1 MNSPRKSHVKRL
13 FLNTWDDLNPRN
25 ELTQEVPCEE
35 IVPEHSGR
43 LGSQGRNKL
52 TKEVP
57 CEEIVP
63 EHPWGCEEVVP
74 EHSGRL
80 GSQGRNELTQE
91 VPCEQIVPEHSW
103 GCEEIV
109 PEHSGG
115 LGSQGRNELT
125 QEVPCEEIVPY
136 QSVRLEAKEE
146 MNSPRKS
153 HVNRLFLNTLEDVK
167 RLFTLEDL
175 NWKRNEL
182 TQEVPCEQIVPEHSG
197 GFEAKEGMNS
207 PRKFHVKRLFLNTLG
222 DLKPRKEWT
231 HPGSPMW
238 TDCSSTL
245 WRTWTQKRNE
255 LTQEVPCEQIVS
267 EHYGGLEAKEG
278 MNSPRKSHVNRL
290 FLNTQEDS
298 KPRKEWAHP
307 GSPMWTD
314 CFWTP
319 WRTWSQGRN
328 ELTQEVPCKE
338 VVSEHSGGF
347 EPKEGMNSPRK
358 SHVKRLFLN
367 TWDDL
372 KPRKEWTH
380 PGSPMWRDCFW
391 TPWRT
396 WTHGRNELTQEVP
409 CEEVVSEHMRWLEA
423 KEGMNSPR
431 KSHVKRL
438 FLNTLED
445 LNPRKEW
452 THPGS
457 PMWTD
462 CSLTICKTWSQ
473 GRNELTQEVPCEE
486 IVPEHPWGCE
496 EVVPE
501 HSGRLEAKEGMNSQ
515 EWTRK
520 SHVKRLFLNTLEDVK
535 RLFLNTLEDLE
546 AKEGM
551 NSPRKSM
558 WTDCSWTFWRTWT
571 QKRNELTQE
580 VPCEQIVSEHYGGL
594 EAKEGMNSPRKS
606 HVKRLSWTHEM
617 TWSQGRNELIQEV
630 PCEEIVSEHPGGLEP
645 MEGMNS
651 PRKSH
656 VKKLFLNTWD
666 DLKQRKE

>member
-1 MNSPRKSHVKRL
+1 MWTDCFWTPWR
-13 FLNTWDDLNPRN
+13 TWSQGRN
-25 ELTQEVPCEE
+25 ELTQEVPCEQ
-35 IVPEHSGR
+35 IVPEHMRWLESKEWTHPGSPMWR
-43 LGSQGRNKL
+43 DCSLTICKTWSQGRNKL
-52 TKEVP
+52 TQEVP

-167 RLFTLEDL
+167 RLFLNTLEDL

-307 GSPMWTD
+307 GSPMWRD

-431 KSHVKRL
+431 KSHLKRL

-473 GRNELTQEVPCEE
+473 GRNELTKEVPCEE

-501 HSGRLEAKEGMNSQ
+501 HSGRLGSQ
-515 EWTRK
+515 
-520 SHVKRLFLNTLEDVK
+520 
-535 RLFLNTLEDLE
+535 
-546 AKEGM
+546 G
-551 NSPRKSM
+551 
-558 WTDCSWTFWRTWT
+558 
-571 QKRNELTQE
+571 RNELTQE
-580 VPCEQIVSEHYGGL
+580 VPCEQIVPEHPWGCEEIVPEHSGGLGSQGRNELTQEVPCEQIVPEHSGGL
-594 EAKEGMNSPRKS
+594 EPKKGMNSPRKS
-606 HVKRLSWTHEM
+606 HVNRLFLNTLEDLKPRR
-617 TWSQGRNELIQEV
+617 TWSPMWTDCFWTPWRTWTQKSNELTQEV
-630 PCEEIVSEHPGGLEP
+630 PCEQIVP
-645 MEGMNS
+645 
-651 PRKSH
+651 
-656 VKKLFLNTWD
+656 
-666 DLKQRKE
+666 

>member
-1 MNSPRKSHVKRL
+1 MWTDCFWTPWR
-13 FLNTWDDLNPRN
+13 TWSQGRN
-25 ELTQEVPCEE
+25 ELTQEVPCEQ
-35 IVPEHSGR
+35 IVPEHMRWLEAKEWTHPGSPMWR
-43 LGSQGRNKL
+43 DCPLTICKTWSQGRNKL
-52 TKEVP
+52 TQEVP

-91 VPCEQIVPEHSW
+91 VPCEQIVPEHPW

-167 RLFTLEDL
+167 RLFLNTLEDL

-307 GSPMWTD
+307 GSPMWT
-314 CFWTP
+314 
-319 WRTWSQGRN
+319 
-328 ELTQEVPCKE
+328 E
-338 VVSEHSGGF
+338 VVSEHPGGL
-347 EPKEGMNSPRK
+347 EAKEGMNSPRK
-358 SHVKRLFLN
+358 SHVKRLLLN

-409 CEEVVSEHMRWLEA
+409 CEQ
-423 KEGMNSPR
+423 
-431 KSHVKRL
+431 
-438 FLNTLED
+438 
-445 LNPRKEW
+445 
-452 THPGS
+452 
-457 PMWTD
+457 D
-462 CSLTICKTWSQ
+462 C
-473 GRNELTQEVPCEE
+473 
-486 IVPEHPWGCE
+486 
-496 EVVPE
+496 
-501 HSGRLEAKEGMNSQ
+501 
-515 EWTRK
+515 
-520 SHVKRLFLNTLEDVK
+520 
-535 RLFLNTLEDLE
+535 
-546 AKEGM
+546 
-551 NSPRKSM
+551 
-558 WTDCSWTFWRTWT
+558 
-571 QKRNELTQE
+571 
-580 VPCEQIVSEHYGGL
+580 
-594 EAKEGMNSPRKS
+594 
-606 HVKRLSWTHEM
+606 SWTHEM

-630 PCEEIVSEHPGGLEP
+630 PCEEIVSEHPGGLEAK
-645 MEGMNS
+645 EGMNS

-656 VKKLFLNTWD
+656 VNRLFLNTWD
-666 DLKQRKE
+666 DLNPRNELTQEVPCEEIVP